1 MATELLRR
9 EFTVEA
15 PLASAWQ
22 AVADVADWPRWA
34 PHIRHLTVTPPGLIG
49 PASTG
54 SLWFRPLG
62 RSRFQISS
70 YDEGVRWEWVGN
82 VLWLRIRY
90 EHRFAADGDRTQMT
104 WTVSEDRSGRSV
116 LGRSFAWF
124 YARLVDRAIPRLQAQ
139 LASSA
144 RGG

>member
-15 PLASAWQ
+15 PLASTWHAF
-22 AVADVADWPRWA
+22 ADVADWPRWA
-34 PHIRHLTVTPPGLIG
+34 PHIRHVTVTPPGLIG
-49 PASTG
+49 PTSTG
-54 SLWFRPLG
+54 SLSFRPIG
-62 RSRFQISS
+62 RSRFQISA
-70 YDEGVRWEWVGN
+70 YDEGKNWEWVGN

-90 EHRFAADGDRTQMT
+90 DHRLAADGDRTQMT
-104 WTVSEDRSGRSV
+104 WTVSEDRGGRSV

-139 LASSA
+139 LASST